1 MHAPL
6 LTAEVPGANPG
17 AGTFQR
23 STSGIDEET
32 DLKSAAPSE
41 ASRVQVSGAPPI
53 HSNQRQPKVAASL
66 SFPSVAQQQSTRL
79 ITGRP
84 WSVTTLRDH
93 FHFSRWIAQTDERR
107 TEAPQR
113 LARYQLQRPFS
124 RGIDVTASM
133 SVFHTER
140 AGAAPACRTPFKRLR
155 GRLRKAPAL
164 KQDHVGANPT
174 GVPLFIPF
182 VV

>member
-1 MHAPL
+1 M
-6 LTAEVPGANPG
+6 
-17 AGTFQR
+17 
-23 STSGIDEET
+23 
-32 DLKSAAPSE
+32 
-41 ASRVQVSGAPPI
+41 
-53 HSNQRQPKVAASL
+53 AASL

-93 FHFSRWIAQTDERR
+93 FHFLRWMAQTDERR

-140 AGAAPACRTPFKRLR
+140 AGAAPACRIHFKRLR

-174 GVPLFIPF
+174 GVPPF
-182 VV
+182 HSLRSVTAAFLPVTETVPGQDRPREPFSIGVVIRVCDFRRIRGGLWMFGLCSICGPP